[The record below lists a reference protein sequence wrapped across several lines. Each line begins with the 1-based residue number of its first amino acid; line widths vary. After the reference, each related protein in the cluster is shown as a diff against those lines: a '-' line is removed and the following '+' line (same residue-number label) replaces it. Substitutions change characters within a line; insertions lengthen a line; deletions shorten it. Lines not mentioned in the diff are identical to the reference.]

1 MVWTLCTVFTIKKTN
16 LDSPRLLKMYKDD
29 AGLDWERLSER
40 IVHMYWH
47 NVIWK
52 IEDDLLDAQ
61 TPIYITLTICR
72 FLGRLGKYCK
82 LDYCVESLKCY
93 D

>member
-1 MVWTLCTVFTIKKTN
+1 MVWALCTVFTIKKTN
-16 LDSPRLLKMYKDD
+16 LDLPGLLKMCNDD

-52 IEDDLLDAQ
+52 IKDDLLDAQ
-61 TPIYITLTICR
+61 TPIYMYLLQYADSLED
-72 FLGRLGKYCK
+72 LGSN
-82 LDYCVESLKCY
+82 VN
-93 D
+93 